1 MKRVSKSARGES
13 SPLAMVQPENRE
25 DEDAPPVVVMNG
37 NGVHAAGEPLPGENN
52 ISPDPVG
59 SQAGEL
65 ADPPPVFD
73 AATGRFK
80 PKPPVVAKTE
90 VVPRPG
96 KTPEEVADRRM
107 EDLTIFE
114 YMQTLA
120 GAGPIQIQLHRQR
133 PKMFKGKDVA
143 GYLGKYDELITED
156 DIREEHGG
164 GTYTIQINRQ
174 NTQGKFVYFRA
185 RTVTIAG
192 DPIPP
197 GGITA
202 EPDTSASRVAEA
214 RERAESKSSDRL
226 IDMVEKQIE
235 RAEGKAGGS
244 FEQMKIMMRPIEIQ
258 LEHAMK
264 TIESQNE
271 RLVEQGKAP
280 VDPYT
285 HKMLDKLID
294 QDTARVAAVTAKY
307 ESEINQLKNYAR
319 EDEKRALDR
328 HERETARIE
337 RSHADQVALIR
348 QSAEINLA
356 AATMAAGSQKTVL
369 EGENRRLER
378 EIVEMRAELKELR
391 AKKDQSLPEKIK
403 EIESLRGALGSDDD
417 EEKEKSTFEKVVEI
431 AVNSDKLL
439 GLAGKFLGPADPAA
453 VAAAAKAKA
462 DAAAAAK
469 PKVVA
474 KPGRVMQ
481 DKKTGETFTTD
492 AAGNR
497 IPVRARRQVQ
507 EGEGGAGLQIDPAQ
521 VAGATQLL
529 ELAFSN
535 NHDPLVVATSVKSQI
550 PEGILQAIRETSIDD
565 FLIKVAKLPST
576 SPLLTQAGRNWTR
589 KLGKALIGE

>member
-1 MKRVSKSARGES
+1 MKRVSKVARGDT

-25 DEDAPPVVVMNG
+25 DEDAPPAVMNG

-52 ISPDPVG
+52 TPPDPKPDTV
-59 SQAGEL
+59 EEV

-80 PKPPVVAKTE
+80 PKPPVVAKTDA
-90 VVPRPG
+90 VPRPG

-197 GGITA
+197 GGIA
-202 EPDTSASRVAEA
+202 VEADTSASRVAEA

-235 RAEGKAGGS
+235 RAEGKSSGS

-307 ESEINQLKNYAR
+307 ESEISQLKAYAR

-328 HERETARIE
+328 HERETARLE

-378 EIVEMRAELKELR
+378 EIIEMRAELKELR

-403 EIESLRGALGSDDD
+403 EIESLRGALGSDDED
-417 EEKEKSTFEKVVEI
+417 EKEKSTFEKVVEI
-431 AVNSDKLL
+431 AVNSDKLI
-439 GLAGKFLGPADPAA
+439 GLAGKFLGPADPAT

-462 DAAAAAK
+462 DAIAAAK
-469 PKVVA
+469 PKP

-507 EGEGGAGLQIDPAQ
+507 EGETPELQIDPAQ

-535 NHDPLVVATSVKSQI
+535 NHDPQVVATSVKSQI

-589 KLGKALIGE
+589 KLGKALTGE